1 MYLETS
7 HERQS
12 FLSFE
17 DQKEEVSQAEES
29 VCIDRDNVTCKSID
43 TQKY

>member
-17 DQKEEVSQAEES
+17 DQKEVSQAEES
-29 VCIDRDNVTCKSID
+29 MCIDRDNVTCKSID